1 MRRACLPVWRRR
13 LPLQPVH
20 ACQIKTATGH
30 VYATYDAWHLGT
42 EEREGRLHDDRP
54 EAEELAFGTSDV
66 QILFG
71 ERPVPP
77 VPEPNHSAWGMR
89 TGQA

>member
-1 MRRACLPVWRRR
+1 MWRRR

-71 ERPVPP
+71 ERTVPP
-77 VPEPNHSAWGMR
+77 VPEPNHSAWSMR